1 MLRGVLSAH
10 YNLSM
15 ESKAEYQRLCW
26 RSRRGMLELDLV
38 LTPFVRECLPRLDT
52 AGWDSYRR
60 LLECEDRDLCGW
72 FFGRI
77 TPQDEDIAAI
87 VAKILDCASPAD

>member
-1 MLRGVLSAH
+1 
-10 YNLSM
+10 M

-38 LTPFVRECLPRLDT
+38 LTTFVREQLPLLDA
-52 AGWDSYRR
+52 AGRDSYRR
-60 LLECEDRDLCGW
+60 LLECEDRELCGW

-87 VAKILDCASPAD
+87 VARILDSASPAD